1 MNKDAKRTHYSKL
14 NPTEA
19 GKEKTFWKAFKP
31 LFSSTC
37 TATDKIILVENE
49 AILTDDKEVT
59 ECFNSY
65 FANIV
70 ETLNIPPEAIEEY
83 ERSPDLVVDAIN
95 KYTSHPSMKKIKDMH
110 GTLEKF
116 EFSDVDP
123 NQVFSEIYR
132 LH

>member
-1 MNKDAKRTHYSKL
+1 MMLRTRPKKIANKSGSEYDIKRYRVQRNLVVKMNKDAKRMYYSKV

-19 GKEKTFWKAFKP
+19 GKEKTFWKTFKP

-49 AILTDDKEVT
+49 AILTDDKEVA

-70 ETLNIPPEAIEEY
+70 ETLNIPPEVIEEY
-83 ERSPDLVVDAIN
+83 
-95 KYTSHPSMKKIKDMH
+95 
-110 GTLEKF
+110 
-116 EFSDVDP
+116 
-123 NQVFSEIYR
+123 
-132 LH
+132 